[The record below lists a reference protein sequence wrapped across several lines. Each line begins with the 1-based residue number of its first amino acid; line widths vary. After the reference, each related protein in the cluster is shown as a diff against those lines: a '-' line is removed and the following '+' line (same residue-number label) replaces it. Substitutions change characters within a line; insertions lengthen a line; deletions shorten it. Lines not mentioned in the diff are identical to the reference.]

1 MARLM
6 VEIDEQL
13 LEEARRLSGARTKRA
28 TIELALKELVRRE
41 RARRIIEHA
50 GRIELD
56 LTREELDRWRLER

>member
-1 MARLM
+1 MTRLM
-6 VEIDEQL
+6 AEIR
-13 LEEARRLSGARTKRA
+13 EEARRLSGARTKRA

-56 LTREELDRWRLER
+56 LTREELDRWRFER